1 MMIVRVDLGVV
12 EFDLES
18 ATTALLDRGLE
29 NAVREAHKR
38 AAVRAYAEVET
49 FLAGTRQCP
58 ECGAGLKVT
67 KTFKRKIGLLCGP
80 VRIPVRTW
88 GCACGHTTRPLEP
101 VMPAGRHSLA
111 LVERGLYLTTMIGY
125 QRSSEAITHLTAG
138 EISHGTLQRLAS
150 AEAPRIDAALAET
163 TEQLYTTGVAPDE
176 LVARTRADTLVIAV
190 DGGFVPDRSTKH
202 DFEAKCGV
210 VYGARAEVS
219 KGRMALVDRVA
230 YAGVENV
237 ETFGRRMS
245 VVAIE
250 QGMLSAG
257 RTIVIGDGAGWI
269 RRMARDVFPD
279 AIYVL
284 DLYHLKHRIRQVF
297 PEEWEAPIREEA
309 TLACL
314 TGDPLRAIRVLRA
327 TAPVPER
334 YEAWRKLLFYIRSNA
349 LGIENYTRTDL
360 FGSGC
365 VEKAVDI
372 LISRRFK
379 LRGMSW
385 LKPGAQGMV
394 KLKVLRYN
402 KTWNDH
408 WGSRFAEAA

>member
-1 MMIVRVDLGVV
+1 VDLGVV
-12 EFDLES
+12 EFDLD
-18 ATTALLDRGLE
+18 APTTALLDRGLE
-29 NAVREAHKR
+29 DAVREAHR
-38 AAVRAYAEVET
+38 EAAVKAYAELET
-49 FLAGTRQCP
+49 MMLGSPQCP
-58 ECGAGLKVT
+58 DCGADLRIV
-67 KTFKRKIGLLCGP
+67 KTSKRKIGLLCGP

-88 GCACGHTTRPLEP
+88 GCACGRTMRPLEP
-101 VMPAGRHSLA
+101 VMPDGRHSLA
-111 LVERGLYLTTMIGY
+111 VVERGLYLTTMIGY
-125 QRSSEAITHLTAG
+125 QRSSEAISHLTAA
-138 EISHGTLQRLAS
+138 EISHGTLQRLAK
-150 AEAPRIDAALAET
+150 AEAPRIDAAIVET
-163 TEQLYTTGVAPDE
+163 TEDLYVNGVAPTE

-190 DGGFVPDRSTKH
+190 DGGFVPDRSTGH

-210 VYGARAEVS
+210 VYGGKATVS
-219 KGRMALVDRVA
+219 KGRVELSDRVA
-230 YAGVENV
+230 YAGIEDAQ
-237 ETFGRRMS
+237 TFGRRMS
-245 VVAIE
+245 VIAME

-257 RTIVIGDGAGWI
+257 RVIVIGDGAGWI

-279 AIYVL
+279 AVYVL

-297 PEEWEAPIREEA
+297 PEEWEEGVRGEA
-309 TLACL
+309 VVACL
-314 TGDPLRAIRVLRA
+314 AGDPFSAIRVLEAQRPA
-327 TAPVPER
+327 PER
-334 YEAWRKLLFYIRSNA
+334 EDTWRKLLFYIRSNA
-349 LGIENYTRTDL
+349 LGIENYVRTDL

-402 KTWNDH
+402 RTWNDH

>member
-1 MMIVRVDLGVV
+1 MIVRVDLGVV

-18 ATTALLDRGLE
+18 PTTALLDRGLE
-29 NAVREAHKR
+29 KALREAHKR
-38 AAVRAYAEVET
+38 AAVQAYAEVET
-49 FLAGTRQCP
+49 FLVDARRCP
-58 ECGAGLKVT
+58 ECGADLKVT

-88 GCACGHTTRPLEP
+88 GCTCGHTTRPLES

-111 LVERGLYLTTMIGY
+111 LVERGLYLTTMMGY
-125 QRSSEAITHLTAG
+125 QRSSEAIAHLTAG
-138 EISHGTLQRLAS
+138 EISHGTLQRLAK
-150 AEAPRIDAALAET
+150 AEAPRIDAALAQT
-163 TEQLYTTGVAPDE
+163 TEQLYRNGMAPEE

-210 VYGARAEVS
+210 VYGIKAKVS
-219 KGRMALVDRVA
+219 KDRVELVDRVA
-230 YAGVENV
+230 YAGIENV

-245 VVAIE
+245 VVAME

-269 RRMARDVFPD
+269 RRMAQDVFPD
-279 AIYVL
+279 AVYVL

-297 PEEWEAPIREEA
+297 PEEWEAPVRDEA
-309 TLACL
+309 ISACL
-314 TGDPLRAIRVLRA
+314 VGDPIGAIRVLGA
-327 TAPVPER
+327 TSPALER
-334 YEAWRKLLFYIRSNA
+334 DEAWRKLLFYIRSNA
-349 LGIENYTRTDL
+349 LGIENYVRTDL

-402 KTWNDH
+402 RTWNDH